1 MKPLHPDCSTGSR
14 RFLNEEVIK
23 MNTNSIYKSTT
34 GRDKILALY
43 DQVLTQWPV
52 PCTHLNI
59 PARYGD
65 TFVIASG
72 DSSAPPLVLL
82 HGSGSNSATWMG
94 DVIEYSK
101 HYRVYAVDM
110 PGEPGKSD
118 PQRFSAQGPAFH
130 EWLEDV
136 RAGLGLEKMILGGIS
151 LGAWASIK
159 YAVYQPERVKK
170 LVLIVPAGIYPGRLS
185 FTLRL
190 IVYSLLGEWG
200 RDRVKKF
207 ILNGADLS
215 EEADQFLTLT
225 SKYFNYRMEPPL
237 FSDQEL
243 QRLTM
248 PVLFLAGENDRML
261 NTSKTVARLQKLAP
275 DVTVRLYKDDGHV
288 TINKASEVVA
298 LLTHISLA

>member
-1 MKPLHPDCSTGSR
+1 MM
-14 RFLNEEVIK
+14 IK
-23 MNTNSIYKSTT
+23 NTTSIYKSTA
-34 GRDKILALY
+34 GRQKIMELY
-43 DQVLTQWPV
+43 DRVLAQWPV
-52 PCTHLNI
+52 PCEHLHI
-59 PARYGD
+59 STRYGD

-94 DVIEYSK
+94 DVVEYSK
-101 HYRVYAVDM
+101 HYRVYTVDM

-151 LGAWASIK
+151 LGAWASIE
-159 YAVYQPERVKK
+159 YAVYQPERVEK

-190 IVYSLLGEWG
+190 IVFSLFGEWG
-200 RDRVKKF
+200 RERVKQF
-207 ILNGADLS
+207 ILNGAELT

-225 SKYFNYRMEPPL
+225 SKYFNYRMEPPQ

-248 PVLFLAGENDRML
+248 PVLFLAGEDDRML
-261 NTSKTVARLQKLAP
+261 NTSKTLARLTKLAP
-275 DVTVRLYKDDGHV
+275 DVRVRLYKEDGHV
-288 TINKASEVVA
+288 TINKAAEVVA
-298 LLTHISLA
+298 LLGG